1 MNTVFCPFKHLVSA
15 KPKRKII
22 KIYHFNQNVL
32 FSNVSLFSF
41 VGDLTNRVVRLE
53 HFMKEMTHESS
64 INSQKLDDLNGM
76 VMNVGECITS

>member
-1 MNTVFCPFKHLVSA
+1 MFA

-32 FSNVSLFSF
+32 FSKVSLFSF